1 MSMSKTALAAA
12 IGSLICSKEIGSIN
26 DAMSKYSKS
35 LLKTPY
41 EDVTIRNA
49 LQMNS
54 GVTPPG
60 KKDVKKPLLWQL
72 AQNSM
77 RGKPIF

>member
-1 MSMSKTALAAA
+1 MSKTALASA
-12 IGSLICSKEIGSIN
+12 IGSLICSKQIASI
-26 DAMSKYSKS
+26 DDVMSKYSKS

-60 KKDVKKPLLWQL
+60 RKDVKKASAMAIGAKQYE
-72 AQNSM
+72 
-77 RGKPIF
+77 GKPIF